1 MATNMKLNFVLF
13 TLSFIFNA
21 AIADSLIDGS
31 IEKGKAISITCGACH
46 GADGNSIN
54 PLWPN
59 LANQH
64 ASYSVQQL
72 TAFRDGK
79 RMDSLMS
86 AMAMALSDQDIK
98 DLSVYFESL
107 PSSLKDIADPATFD
121 LGQKLY
127 RGGNKESGVA
137 ACMACHGPAGKGNP
151 AALYPALNG
160 QGAMYTVKQL
170 NDYASG
176 TRVSISPVQI
186 MQDVAKKLT
195 QEEIQAV
202 SSYIQGLH

>member
-13 TLSFIFNA
+13 ALSFMFNTA
-21 AIADSLIDGS
+21 NADSLVDGS
-31 IEKGKAISITCGACH
+31 FEKGKAISITCGACH

-86 AMAMALSDQDIK
+86 AMVMSLSDQDIK
-98 DLSVYFESL
+98 DLSVYFENL
-107 PSSLKDIADPATFD
+107 PSSIKDIADPTTFD

-160 QGAMYTVKQL
+160 QGAMYTAKQL
-170 NDYASG
+170 NDYATG
-176 TRVSISPVQI
+176 TRVSIGPVQF
-186 MQDVAKKLT
+186 MRYVAKKLT
-195 QEEIQAV
+195 AEEIQAV

>member
-13 TLSFIFNA
+13 TLLFVLNA
-21 AIADSLIDGS
+21 AAAQSLIDGS
-31 IEKGKAISITCGACH
+31 IENGKAISITCGACH

-59 LANQH
+59 LASQH
-64 ASYSVQQL
+64 ASYSVEQL
-72 TAFRDGK
+72 TAYRDGK
-79 RMDSLMS
+79 RMDSLMV
-86 AMAMALSDQDIK
+86 AMSLALSDQDIK

-107 PSSLKDIADPATFD
+107 PLSEKVIADPSSFE

-127 RGGNKESGVA
+127 RGGNSKSGVA

-151 AALYPALNG
+151 AALYPSLNG

-176 TRVSISPVQI
+176 ERVSIGPVQI
-186 MQDVAKKLT
+186 MQDISKKLT
-195 QEEIQAV
+195 EKEIQAV
-202 SSYIQGLH
+202 ASYIQGLH

>member
-13 TLSFIFNA
+13 TLLFVLNA
-21 AIADSLIDGS
+21 AAAQSLVDGS
-31 IEKGKAISITCGACH
+31 IENGKAISITCGACH

-59 LANQH
+59 LASQH
-64 ASYSVQQL
+64 ASYSVEQL
-72 TAFRDGK
+72 TAYRDGK
-79 RMDSLMS
+79 RMDSLMV
-86 AMAMALSDQDIK
+86 AMSLALSDQDIK

-107 PSSLKDIADPATFD
+107 PSSEKVIADPSSFE

-127 RGGNKESGVA
+127 RGGNSKSGVA

-151 AALYPALNG
+151 AALYPSLNG

-176 TRVSISPVQI
+176 ERVSIGPVQI
-186 MQDVAKKLT
+186 MQDISKKLT
-195 QEEIQAV
+195 EKEIQAV
-202 SSYIQGLH
+202 ASYIQGLH